1 MKKILVIEDTLSFL
15 NLYKEKLQLEG
26 FEVYTA
32 TDGEEG
38 LSLALEVRPEL
49 ILLDVMMPKMD
60 GITLMKKLR
69 QSAWGKT
76 VPIIILT
83 NMPPDAD
90 STLETIIEDQ
100 PVYYLLKQNALP
112 EDVVEKVKEVL
123 TKSQ

>member
-26 FEVYTA
+26 FEGYTA